1 MPAQPGVRL
10 PAPALSRRE
19 RRKREVHDRILHAAV
34 QRFERQGVDHTTVD
48 DICAAADVA
57 QKTFFNHFATRQ
69 DLVREIAAA
78 FLADLLAVVEE
89 IRLTPGPTID
99 RLERLFARIAA
110 DTEAA
115 GPLRRQLV
123 MEVIRLVHDDQADA
137 EHNRRLHDAFGG
149 LIRDGVRAG
158 DVTRAHSVAVLSEIV
173 VGAFYVLM
181 LNWLGVEGY
190 PMRARATGVVRA
202 LGDVLA
208 AGERA

>member
-1 MPAQPGVRL
+1 MPVQPAIRV
-10 PAPALSRRE
+10 PAPPLSRRE
-19 RRKREVHDRILHAAV
+19 RRKREVHERIVDAAV
-34 QRFERQGVDHTTVD
+34 QRFERQGVEDTTVD
-48 DICAAADVA
+48 EICAAADVA
-57 QKTFFNHFATRQ
+57 QKTFFNHFATRR

-78 FLADLLAVVEE
+78 FLAELLAIVAE
-89 IRLTPGPTID
+89 IRHTPGPTVE

-110 DTEAA
+110 DAEAA

-123 MEVIRLVHDDQADA
+123 MEVIRLVHDDHADA
-137 EHNRRLHDAFGG
+137 EHNRRLHDAFGA

-158 DVTRAHSVAVLSEIV
+158 DVTRAHSVPVLTDMV

-190 PMRARATGVVRA
+190 PMRARAVGVVRA

-208 AGERA
+208 VCHRG